1 MKKILVIFISFLFIF
16 SLSTFAYA
24 AELPAPPDI
33 TGLDVEE
40 ANVLIDEYNAQIDEY
55 NAAVDAEYEAAQADV
70 VAHNEAED
78 IKVKENE
85 EALVAQ
91 DALQA
96 KIEADAA
103 KAIETQVTSAEE
115 LPTSWELTE
124 QDQLRTINV
133 TEAEEKSGESYR
145 VTNIHGFY
153 DGSSDTYVGTDIK
166 DEIFKIQEETAQDM
180 VRAEWE
186 TVEVDKNDT
195 VQIISVAKP
204 MGYRSSAFYKRFD
217 GYTNGYWMPGAQEFV
232 YICDDLSYDWVSGP
246 AYTFSGAKYNVF
258 SFYTY
263 NFVRLSN
270 EPIKVEKYIAE
281 YWDDAVKGEYGTK
294 MDRLVPVDPTPV
306 PGDDPVEPE
315 PQPEP
320 EPDPVIPG
328 PIPTPVKPVIPEVV
342 PEDVSPQVDEEPV
355 PEIVRPTRNSTPTSE
370 PVAIETIEEPE
381 VPLTDTPTEILEL
394 SETPLSRPQ
403 KVLGKENIKL
413 MLEDEWALVNLI
425 LMVLTILALIK
436 FNRKVNWVNVVVAA
450 VAAIIFVLTENTF
463 SHMVMVDK
471 YTILMIAIYV
481 LEIVIR
487 LFGKKDKK
495 EDLD

>member
-1 MKKILVIFISFLFIF
+1 MKKILVIFISFLFVF

-40 ANVLIDEYNAQIDEY
+40 ANALIDEYNAQIDEY

-85 EALVAQ
+85 EALAAQ

-115 LPTSWELTE
+115 LPTDWELTE
-124 QDQLRTINV
+124 QGQLKTINV
-133 TEAEEKSGESYR
+133 TETEEKSGESYR

-166 DEIFKIQEETAQDM
+166 DETFKIQEETTQGM

-186 TVEVDKNDT
+186 TVEVDKNDS
-195 VQIISVAKP
+195 VQVISVAKP

-217 GYTNGYWMPGAQEFV
+217 GYTNGYWIPGAQEFV
-232 YICDDLSYDWVSGP
+232 YVCDDLSYDWVSGP
-246 AYTFSGAKYNVF
+246 AYTFSGAYYNVF

-263 NFVRLSN
+263 NFVRLGD
-270 EPIKVEKYIAE
+270 EPTKVEKYIAE

-294 MDRLVPVDPTPV
+294 MDRLVPVV
-306 PGDDPVEPE
+306 PEPEVEPE
-315 PQPEP
+315 PEPEP
-320 EPDPVIPG
+320 EPDP
-328 PIPTPVKPVIPEVV
+328 
-342 PEDVSPQVDEEPV
+342 EP
-355 PEIVRPTRNSTPTSE
+355 S
-370 PVAIETIEEPE
+370 EPE
-381 VPLTDTPTEILEL
+381 VPLTPAPTPSTPQLPENPVVVEGETSSPRVNARTSTPSESTEIIEEVEVPLAKVEEEPETEIL
-394 SETPLSRPQ
+394 PLEEIPKSKPD
-403 KVLGKENIKL
+403 KPLGREGLKFMNQ
-413 MLEDEWALVNLI
+413 DEWALVNLI

-436 FNRKVNWVNVVVAA
+436 FNRKPLIINVFIA
-450 VAAIIFVLTENTF
+450 VFAVLVFVFTENTF
-463 SHMVMVDK
+463 SPMVLVDK
-471 YTILMIAIYV
+471 YTLYMLV
-481 LEIVIR
+481 LFVVQVIVR
-487 LFGKKDKK
+487 FFGKKDKK